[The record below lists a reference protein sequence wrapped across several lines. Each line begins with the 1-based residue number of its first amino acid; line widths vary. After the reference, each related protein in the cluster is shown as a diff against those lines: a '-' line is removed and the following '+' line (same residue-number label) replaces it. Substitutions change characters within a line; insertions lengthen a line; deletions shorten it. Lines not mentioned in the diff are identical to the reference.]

1 MNMLSHLLS
10 IVKRINCP
18 QKKCPI
24 NLLFIALLLFSCQ
37 REIPEETR
45 RFLHGAWAQE
55 GFTEKLRQMHSY
67 EDVLDAMG
75 DTIGIVKI
83 DLCYGDRPEEKKY
96 FSKSENADSL
106 TDEERYARNYIWVL
120 EDNYP
125 KREKAFRLFYKGD
138 NYFLSDPLADGSRKY
153 CKIISMKDK
162 KLEYGLVDKNK
173 NIKSSCCLE
182 LLFHAKHW
190 YYERFDFGWDE
201 LESMCEEL
209 HDFFDSNF
217 LYGVTGVILYKKNN
231 PRDSLLHEFTMDDI
245 RKKYEL
251 QMHSENKL
259 ALVELLKPR
268 LRYIYMD
275 LDTVN
280 YTNPQNNDYFL
291 LTWKGDTATLENYR
305 IDGEYYI
312 VLKRD

>member
-1 MNMLSHLLS
+1 
-10 IVKRINCP
+10 
-18 QKKCPI
+18 
-24 NLLFIALLLFSCQ
+24 
-37 REIPEETR
+37 
-45 RFLHGAWAQE
+45 
-55 GFTEKLRQMHSY
+55 
-67 EDVLDAMG
+67 
-75 DTIGIVKI
+75 
-83 DLCYGDRPEEKKY
+83 
-96 FSKSENADSL
+96 
-106 TDEERYARNYIWVL
+106 
-120 EDNYP
+120 
-125 KREKAFRLFYKGD
+125 
-138 NYFLSDPLADGSRKY
+138 
-153 CKIISMKDK
+153 MKDK

-231 PRDSLLHEFTMDDI
+231 PRDSLRHEFTMDDI

>member
-1 MNMLSHLLS
+1 MNILSHLLS
-10 IVKRINCP
+10 IVNRLNCP
-18 QKKCPI
+18 QIKCFI
-24 NLLFIALLLFSCQ
+24 NLLFIALLLSSCQ

-55 GFTEKLRQMHSY
+55 GFTDSLRRMHSY
-67 EDVLDAMG
+67 WDVLDVMD
-75 DTIGIVKI
+75 DTIGIINI

-96 FSKSENADSL
+96 FSKPENADSL
-106 TDEERYARNYIWVL
+106 TDEERYAKNYIWVL

-125 KREKAFRLFYKGD
+125 KREKAFRLYYHGD

-162 KLEYGLVDKNK
+162 KVEYGLVDKNK

-201 LESMCEEL
+201 LESFSSEFHNFLEQ
-209 HDFFDSNF
+209 NF
-217 LYGVTGVILYKKNN
+217 LYGITGVKLYKKNN
-231 PRDSLLHEFTMDDI
+231 YADSLVYTFSIDDI
-245 RKKYEL
+245 LKKRKL
-251 QMHSENKL
+251 QMHSANNLIL
-259 ALVELLKPR
+259 AEFLRSRLKP
-268 LRYIYMD
+268 IDEASVDMSD
-275 LDTVN
+275 
-280 YTNPQNNDYFL
+280 PQNYDYFN